1 MQLYNENNELITAL
15 VDRELPADVEND
27 LLIKIK
33 SNADLLYDYKVQL
46 LIKKIV
52 KGCEFKKTPA
62 ALKQKII
69 NQIQTES
76 EKANLNFDF
85 ISGIFRRPIYAF
97 GSALVVIIA
106 LALLLFNP
114 TPQVS
119 SYNLGFEQRGQ
130 DNMFVQARGNF
141 QNLLNGKLTPRI
153 TTTDAKE
160 IKTFFETEGVK
171 YKTII
176 PELEN
181 YSLVGGVVSDE
192 QGEKL
197 AHHVYA
203 DNQGHLI
210 YLFQVDESFLA
221 KNAVLKISDA
231 LHSYLDDGNCFT
243 FSDRGV
249 STLMTKKENNIL
261 AIVSNVTKKKLET
274 KFCNI

>member
-171 YKTII
+171 YKIII
-176 PELEN
+176 PEIEN

>member
-1 MQLYNENNELITAL
+1 VQLYNENNELITAL
-15 VDRELPADVEND
+15 VDRELPADVESD

-52 KGCEFKKTPA
+52 KGCVFRKTPA
-62 ALKQKII
+62 ALKHQII
-69 NQIQTES
+69 NQIQTER
-76 EKANLNFDF
+76 EKKNSNFDF
-85 ISGIFRRPIYAF
+85 IYGIFRRPIYAF
-97 GSALVVIIA
+97 GSALAVITAII
-106 LALLLFNP
+106 LLLFNP
-114 TPQVS
+114 IQQNS
-119 SYNLGFEQRGQ
+119 GYNFGLEQRGQ

-141 QNLLNGKLTPRI
+141 QSLLNGKLAPQI
-153 TTTDAKE
+153 TTTDAEE

-171 YKTII
+171 YKIII
-176 PELEN
+176 PEIEN

>member
-1 MQLYNENNELITAL
+1 VQLYNENNELITAL

-243 FSDRGV
+243 FSDSGV
-249 STLMTKKENNIL
+249 STLMTKKGNNIF
-261 AIVSNVTKKKLET
+261 AIVSNVTKKKLESQ
-274 KFCNI
+274 FCNI

>member
-1 MQLYNENNELITAL
+1 VQLYNENNELITAL